1 MMSKLI
7 SIVMLLAL
15 LLARAAAA
23 AEPPATPARNE
34 QQPAK
39 QPAQPAAQEKAPA
52 TTASPA
58 VNTQQP
64 AARRGASD
72 RLELDTTVVTG
83 NRELPKVLYIVPWKK
98 ADIGDLPAQPFNTLL
113 DEVLTPVDR
122 DVFRREVTYYD
133 AVATRGD
140 GAGGTSASPS
150 DDGSRPPVA
159 HLVALRSRSQH
170 RTSPKAIKPG
180 QTGRLSGF
188 SGICTARAACA

>member
-1 MMSKLI
+1 MMSKPI

-15 LLARAAAA
+15 VVARAAAA
-23 AEPPATPARNE
+23 AEPPAATNE

-39 QPAQPAAQEKAPA
+39 QPAQPAAQEQAPA
-52 TTASPA
+52 ATASPA

-98 ADIGDLPAQPFNTLL
+98 AGIGDLPAQPFNTLL

-133 AVATRGD
+133 AVAVSSD
-140 GAGGTSASPS
+140 GAGTTSASPPGGS
-150 DDGSRPPVA
+150 DRPPDQPPGRPPG
-159 HLVALRSRSQH
+159 RSE
-170 RTSPKAIKPG
+170 K
-180 QTGRLSGF
+180 
-188 SGICTARAACA
+188 